1 MKLFTTIYTL
11 RSKPETGM
19 VFEADIFNGNIPEGA
34 TWEDYEPISII
45 EIPKGFE
52 LVEKEGNFVFRRKG
66 DFSKEFPP
74 NELVLHLQGVKFATD
89 RYENLKKVI
98 GAM

>member
-1 MKLFTTIYTL
+1 
-11 RSKPETGM
+11 M
-19 VFEADIFNGNIPEGA
+19 VFDADIFDGNIPEAA

-52 LVEKEGNFVFRRKG
+52 LVKEQGNFVFRRKG
-66 DFSKEFPP
+66 SSKEFPP
-74 NELVLHLQGVKFATD
+74 NELVLHLQGVIFATD